1 MLLWVR
7 GKMMIRIGRWNIQFG
22 SLLVIVLL
30 GFISTCFIFQ
40 VLLLSAFY
48 SSHIVSHTN
57 IQIFDQSF
65 CSASSFARIDYFKMS
80 GEKISISMS
89 IKHKMKGT
97 IQKWILFIFLSNWEW
112 LWTRF
117 DQCDEDFN
125 ARSCRVKILTIK
137 LVAECFFLSYTI
149 YSVHL
154 LLFLPFSH
162 F

>member
-1 MLLWVR
+1 
-7 GKMMIRIGRWNIQFG
+7 MMIRIGRWNIQFG

-80 GEKISISMS
+80 GEKITISMS
-89 IKHKMKGT
+89 IKHK
-97 IQKWILFIFLSNWEW
+97 ILKYYFYFLKIKS
-112 LWTRF
+112 
-117 DQCDEDFN
+117 DFELSLTYVM
-125 ARSCRVKILTIK
+125 RILMQG
-137 LVAECFFLSYTI
+137 VAE
-149 YSVHL
+149 
-154 LLFLPFSH
+154 
-162 F
+162 